1 MVKRV
6 ADESARGCV
15 YAINIR
21 NDALENTS
29 SLLEDSLNPLQVPL
43 STVPFFFS
51 MGRSKLYIYY
61 FWFVTL
67 LFLDNEA
74 SEGIHFQY

>member
-15 YAINIR
+15 YAIDIR

-43 STVPFFFS
+43 STVPFFFFY
-51 MGRSKLYIYY
+51 GKKQI
-61 FWFVTL
+61 VHL
-67 LFLDNEA
+67 LFLVRHPTIF
-74 SEGIHFQY
+74 G

>member
-43 STVPFFFS
+43 STVPFFFFFS
-51 MGRSKLYIYY
+51 LYGKKQI
-61 FWFVTL
+61 VHL
-67 LFLDNEA
+67 LFLVRHPA
-74 SEGIHFQY
+74 IFG